1 MTSSEILV
9 CSDLSEVDT
18 NLVLRARLLAKH
30 LNAGITVIH
39 AIDPMRFP
47 MIDGAAELLV
57 QIKPHI
63 RERLHKIVD
72 VDSGSVRLL
81 LEEGHPATV
90 IPDVI
95 DRLGANLVVLGI
107 RGNGYV
113 DGQSI
118 GANVSRVLRE
128 TVCNALVVKRS
139 ATSMYQRVLVPVD
152 FSTNSMRSL
161 QAAIVFAPKAHF
173 YIQHTCEIAYEG
185 LLYRSNTD
193 KESIVENR
201 LRERNEAVRKIEQW
215 ADALGMT
222 RGSFTPLVNH
232 GHPRARAI
240 KLESDFECDLIAL
253 GKRGHSLLQKYLLGS
268 FAAYV
273 LSESAADVLV
283 VS

>member
-161 QAAIVFAPKAHF
+161 QAAIVLAPKAHF

>member
-113 DGQSI
+113 D
-118 GANVSRVLRE
+118 V
-128 TVCNALVVKRS
+128 
-139 ATSMYQRVLVPVD
+139 
-152 FSTNSMRSL
+152 
-161 QAAIVFAPKAHF
+161 
-173 YIQHTCEIAYEG
+173 
-185 LLYRSNTD
+185 
-193 KESIVENR
+193 
-201 LRERNEAVRKIEQW
+201 
-215 ADALGMT
+215 
-222 RGSFTPLVNH
+222 
-232 GHPRARAI
+232 
-240 KLESDFECDLIAL
+240 
-253 GKRGHSLLQKYLLGS
+253 
-268 FAAYV
+268 
-273 LSESAADVLV
+273 
-283 VS
+283 